1 MSVGEIA
8 SWLAVECGPT
18 VEHPNEEKSSDNPS
32 SDPDPMGGVQAK
44 HVTSVMS
51 ESQYER
57 RTQFFQST
65 HFCNCASQ
73 TTEAKVK
80 EEEPPSF
87 SPPGGNFPAGKIFLH
102 MLKPGEKVVPP
113 VKGEGPG
120 SMDKSGALPAM
131 DYRVIRYTLDGTQPT
146 KSSPMFRDRPL
157 VLERVCACVR
167 ACVCACVSGYPCPP
181 RESVSESVSE

>member
-32 SDPDPMGGVQAK
+32 SDEDPMGAARA
-44 HVTSVMS
+44 S
-51 ESQYER
+51 ESKHEPRKY
-57 RTQFFQST
+57 FFQST

-113 VKGEGPG
+113 AKGEGPG
-120 SMDKSGALPAM
+120 SVDKSGALPAM
-131 DYRVIRYTLDGTQPT
+131 DYRVIRYTLDGTPPT

-157 VLERVCACVR
+157 VLERVCAC
-167 ACVCACVSGYPCPP
+167 ACVCVCMCVRVCVCVSERVY
-181 RESVSESVSE
+181 VHKNALTTY